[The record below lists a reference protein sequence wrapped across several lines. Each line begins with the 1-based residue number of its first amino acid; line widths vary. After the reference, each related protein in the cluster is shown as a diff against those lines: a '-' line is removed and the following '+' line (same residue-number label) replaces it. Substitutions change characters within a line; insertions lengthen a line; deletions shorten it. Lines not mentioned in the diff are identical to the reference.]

1 MRRPLIALT
10 IALTA
15 FAAACSPSVAPG
27 WTYAPPTPKPA
38 VTPAPSGAA
47 SAAPSA
53 APSPAPSGG
62 PSAAP
67 SGGAGGTTVDISAN
81 NTAFDQKEAAAP
93 ADAAFVIHFDNKE
106 SGVPHNVEI
115 KDANN
120 QSVFRGEIITG
131 PKQADY
137 QVKAL
142 PAGTYQ
148 FVCSVHANM
157 TGTLKVGG

>member
-10 IALTA
+10 IALAA
-15 FAAACSPSVAPG
+15 FVAACSPSVAPG
-27 WTYAPPTPKPA
+27 WTYAPPTPAPS

-53 APSPAPSGG
+53 APSGA

-67 SGGAGGTTVDISAN
+67 SGGAAGGTTVQISAN
-81 NTAFDQKEAAAP
+81 FTAFDQKEVAAP
-93 ADAAFVIHFDNKE
+93 ADTGFVIHFDNKDG
-106 SGVPHNVEI
+106 GVPHNVEI

-120 QSVFRGEIITG
+120 QSVFRGTIITG
-131 PKQADY
+131 PAQADY